1 MKNNKNDLKCLLL
14 DILLIVYLDEP
25 QMVPNVQTRE
35 ICGFLSSSSGF
46 HLVACRYNFQWRLQI
61 RKEVWG
67 NVPEFATQ
75 PSVGNHLGSKQ
86 ILIATLINTRD

>member
-1 MKNNKNDLKCLLL
+1 MKNNKNDLKCPLL

-46 HLVACRYNFQWRLQI
+46 HLVACRYNFHWKRYKSV
-61 RKEVWG
+61 RKCEETFL
-67 NVPEFATQ
+67 NLRHSPALE
-75 PSVGNHLGSKQ
+75 
-86 ILIATLINTRD
+86 II

>member
-1 MKNNKNDLKCLLL
+1 MKNNKNDLKCPFL

-46 HLVACRYNFQWRLQI
+46 HLVACR
-61 RKEVWG
+61 
-67 NVPEFATQ
+67 
-75 PSVGNHLGSKQ
+75 
-86 ILIATLINTRD
+86 